1 MHDRLKQEAMHDP
14 LTRLYNRRLLLERM
28 QQAMAHAERHQEPL
42 SIVFVDVDQ
51 LKHINDTYGHL
62 AGDALLREVGVA
74 LTDAVRAE
82 DVVARYGGD
91 EFVVVCR
98 GVGDGAAPAL
108 CRRIGEALRVPI
120 DLPDGDW
127 VPTATR
133 CELWNPNW
141 IPENPASHA
150 MPSRPWL
157 RRLRHRAANA
167 SSSVT
172 IMPPSPVVICL
183 LG

>member
-91 EFVVVCR
+91 EFVVLLAST
-98 GVGDGAAPAL
+98 GAAAAGVVVHRIRDGIARHRFSLRSLDAL
-108 CRRIGEALRVPI
+108 IAARRPHASHTLDSVPI
-120 DLPDGDW
+120 
-127 VPTATR
+127 A
-133 CELWNPNW
+133 
-141 IPENPASHA
+141 H
-150 MPSRPWL
+150 
-157 RRLRHRAANA
+157 
-167 SSSVT
+167 
-172 IMPPSPVVICL
+172 
-183 LG
+183 